1 MTQCGIVSHGVTQ
14 YEEGKDGVLC
24 ATKQHAEH
32 RDTVWHSV
40 TQCDTV
46 QHSENGVCAS
56 KQRAEHR
63 DTAHIMSSP
72 GLNQKLHQS
81 TRVHESLIVF

>member
-32 RDTVWHSV
+32 RDTVWPSV
-40 TQCDTV
+40 TQCEERKDGV
-46 QHSENGVCAS
+46 QCAS
-56 KQRAEHR
+56 KQHVEHR
-63 DTAHIMSSP
+63 DTVRHSAR
-72 GLNQKLHQS
+72 
-81 TRVHESLIVF
+81 T